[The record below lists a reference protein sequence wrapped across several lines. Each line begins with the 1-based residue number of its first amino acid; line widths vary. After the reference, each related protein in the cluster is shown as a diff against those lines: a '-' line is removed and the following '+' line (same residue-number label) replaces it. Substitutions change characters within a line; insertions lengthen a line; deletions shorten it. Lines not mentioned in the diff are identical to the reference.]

1 MESPKRF
8 PDPTKNYRICGTCFK
23 RNVSVWQTFKN
34 CNDCREKNRQKKVRA
49 DERKKERERQ
59 VSLTIAQMRKEMMSS
74 DNDAEN
80 ASTMQGVE
88 GPSASAKEDAA
99 KEDAAKVDAA
109 KAKEGG
115 VKRKGAQA
123 LSELEGA
130 ERDSATQEMKKR
142 LEKKIKANGR
152 SKTPDLSSREADDG
166 KEYQTASMLYDA
178 IKSKSTRLV
187 TLNKPLQFR
196 GCHSIVAVSSI
207 RHKKRAEIVEN
218 DLRKLARLSF
228 AASPNAFAEHETGK
242 LSRTLMFT
250 CACAG
255 PSSTKPS
262 PSVPVEPPVK
272 KGTQGDLIR
281 WARARAAS
289 DAAAKQCGGIV
300 TITVKDDNSHPYG
313 IPGSKLLCMSSIRSE
328 NKSESPLL
336 CKNMYFTL
344 AVASAL
350 PVYAVLNNDSPSG
363 AVNSRANVFFDVA
376 INAKPSGRIVFKL
389 FDETCPKTTRNF
401 RELATG
407 QHGFGYAGSS
417 FHRIIP
423 NFMLQGGDFTNHNGT
438 GGKSIYG
445 PNFPDE
451 NFELK
456 HSEPGLLSMANAGRN
471 TNGSQFFI
479 TTVKTPWLD
488 GRHVVFGKVVEGMDV
503 VKAVEAIGTES
514 GRPTAKV
521 TITSSGVL
529 E

>member
-1 MESPKRF
+1 MDSQKTYPH
-8 PDPTKNYRICGTCFK
+8 PTAYSRLCSTCLK
-23 RNVSVWQTFKN
+23 RNVSVFKN
-34 CNDCREKNRQKKVRA
+34 CSDCREKSRQKRVLA
-49 DERKKERERQ
+49 DQRKKERERR
-59 VSLTIAQMRKEMMSS
+59 VSQALAQMRKEMMSS
-74 DNDAEN
+74 DSDVEN
-80 ASTMQGVE
+80 ASAMQGVE
-88 GPSASAKEDAA
+88 GPVASAKENG
-99 KEDAAKVDAA
+99 A
-109 KAKEGG
+109 KAKEGAA
-115 VKRKGAQA
+115 KRKEAKA
-123 LSELEGA
+123 FSELEGA
-130 ERDSATQEMKKR
+130 ERDTAVQEMQKR
-142 LEKKIKANGR
+142 LKKKIKARGSAMTPNLSGR
-152 SKTPDLSSREADDG
+152 ETDDG

-178 IKSKSTRLV
+178 IKSESTRVLA
-187 TLNKPLQFR
+187 LNKPLQFR
-196 GCHSIVAVSSI
+196 GYHSIVAVSSI
-207 RHKKRAEIVEN
+207 NHEKRAEIVEN
-218 DLRKLARLSF
+218 DLRKLARLFF
-228 AASPNAFAEHETGK
+228 AAARNTMVEKDTGK
-242 LSRTLMFT
+242 LMFK

-255 PSSTKPS
+255 PS
-262 PSVPVEPPVK
+262 VPMGPPVK

-281 WARARAAS
+281 WARARAAF
-289 DAAAKQCGGIV
+289 DAAASPQCGGTV
-300 TITVKDDNSHPYG
+300 TITVKGDNSHPYG
-313 IPGSKLLCMSSIRSE
+313 IPVMASFLRRFTTAASAG
-328 NKSESPLL
+328 
-336 CKNMYFTL
+336 KNMYFTL
-344 AVASAL
+344 AVASTL

-389 FDETCPKTTRNF
+389 FDETCPKTTSNF

-445 PNFPDE
+445 TMFPDE

-456 HSEPGLLSMANAGRN
+456 HTEPGLLSMANAGRN